1 MVAAVASVYRTSSS
15 SRTVCRGAAKR
26 GKSTRSCSIGC
37 CGTSAAQATLPTEPS
52 KVSRREDA
60 RQNEGMTTGPDTGMA
75 RKGLLAKR
83 PFKRDTHDNAGVG
96 AGVGAREAMD
106 QGNGSDNVNGNGDG
120 NANGSASDEQDRSD
134 ATERAEF

>member
-1 MVAAVASVYRTSSS
+1 
-15 SRTVCRGAAKR
+15 
-26 GKSTRSCSIGC
+26 
-37 CGTSAAQATLPTEPS
+37 
-52 KVSRREDA
+52 
-60 RQNEGMTTGPDTGMA
+60 MTTGPDTGMA

-83 PFKRDTHDNAGVG
+83 PFKRDTHDN